1 MIVWARDSGT
11 AQWKWLILP
20 CRVETFAG
28 AALMA
33 AEGWHGSAGFRLCSW
48 LSSGFLGFSLC
59 GTCWGRDTHVG
70 SCIHMLGAWAG
81 VAGAAGVWPDIYL
94 YKSLDDLMGWQP
106 QAVRFL
112 TQWPASTEQKQ
123 PDLLKTKLVQN
134 WDRSL
139 LPHFIG

>member
-1 MIVWARDSGT
+1 M
-11 AQWKWLILP
+11 AQ
-20 CRVETFAG
+20 R
-28 AALMA
+28 
-33 AEGWHGSAGFRLCSW
+33 GFGCAPGCQLAS
-48 LSSGFLGFSLC
+48 LVFLC

-70 SCIHMLGAWAG
+70 SCIHVLGAWAG
-81 VAGAAGVWPDIYL
+81 MAGAAGVWPDISL
-94 YKSLDDLMGWQP
+94 EESLDDLMWWQP

>member
-1 MIVWARDSGT
+1 MEVAHPALQGGDLCWGSSDGGRRLAWLSG
-11 AQWKWLILP
+11 
-20 CRVETFAG
+20 V
-28 AALMA
+28 
-33 AEGWHGSAGFRLCSW
+33 SAVLLAVSW
-48 LSSGFLGFSLC
+48 LPWFFSV
-59 GTCWGRDTHVG
+59 W
-70 SCIHMLGAWAG
+70 HMLGAWAG